1 MPAPKSQQRSNTSEE
16 ILDVA
21 EFLIQT
27 RGYSAFSYQDIA
39 TKLGIRKAS
48 IHYHYPTKAE
58 LGCAVVERYVTTFE
72 QALAEIAADPT
83 KPAKDIFEFFTRPF
97 FDFAD
102 TPDRICLCGALAGEI
117 LALPADLREMVDT
130 FFVRQQ
136 SWLTRVLKRGLVD
149 GSFRFSQPPAK
160 VARTVFGALHGALL
174 VKRATGRTTG
184 LRDVVAVINAQ
195 LTGA

>member
-1 MPAPKSQQRSNTSEE
+1 MPAPKLQPRSKTADE
-16 ILDVA
+16 ILDIA

-39 TKLGIRKAS
+39 AKLGIRKAS

-58 LGCAVVERYVTTFE
+58 LGCAVVERYVSTFE
-72 QALAEIAADPT
+72 QALAQMSGDST
-83 KPAKDIFEFFTRPF
+83 KSSYDIFEFFMQPF
-97 FDFAD
+97 FAFAK

-117 LALPADLREMVDT
+117 LALPPVLRELVNE

-136 SWLTRVLKRGLVD
+136 AWLTRFLKRGLVD

-160 VARTVFGALHGALL
+160 MARTIFGALHGALL
-174 VKRATGRTTG
+174 IKRATGNAAG
-184 LRDVVAVINAQ
+184 LRDVVSVINAQ
-195 LTGA
+195 LTAA

>member
-1 MPAPKSQQRSNTSEE
+1 MPAPKLQPRSKTADE
-16 ILDVA
+16 ILDIA

-39 TKLGIRKAS
+39 AKLGIRKAS

-58 LGCAVVERYVTTFE
+58 LGCAVVERYVSTFE
-72 QALAEIAADPT
+72 QALAQMSGDST
-83 KPAKDIFEFFTRPF
+83 KSSYDIFEFFMQTF
-97 FDFAD
+97 FAFAK

-117 LALPADLREMVDT
+117 LALPPVLRELVNE

-136 SWLTRVLKRGLVD
+136 AWLTRFLKRGLVD

-160 VARTVFGALHGALL
+160 MARTIFGALHGASLI
-174 VKRATGRTTG
+174 KRATGHAAG
-184 LRDVVAVINAQ
+184 FRDVMSVIKAQ
-195 LTGA
+195 LTAA

>member
-1 MPAPKSQQRSNTSEE
+1 MPAPKLQPRSKTAEE
-16 ILDVA
+16 ILDIA

-39 TKLGIRKAS
+39 AKLDIRKAS

-72 QALAEIAADPT
+72 QALAQMSGDPV
-83 KPAKDIFEFFTRPF
+83 KSSNDIFEFFTQPF
-97 FDFAD
+97 FAFAK

-117 LALPADLREMVDT
+117 LALPPVLRELVDE

-136 SWLTRVLKRGLVD
+136 AWLTRLLKRGLAD

-160 VARTVFGALHGALL
+160 MARTIFGALHGALL
-174 VKRATGRTTG
+174 VKRATGHATG
-184 LRDVVAVINAQ
+184 LRDVVSVINAQ
-195 LTGA
+195 LTAA